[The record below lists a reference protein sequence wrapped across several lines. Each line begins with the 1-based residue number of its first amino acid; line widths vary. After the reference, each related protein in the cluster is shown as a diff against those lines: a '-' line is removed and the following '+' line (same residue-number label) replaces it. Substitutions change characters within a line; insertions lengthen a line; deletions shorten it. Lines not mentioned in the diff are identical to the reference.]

1 MIEGEDIVSDRTSV
15 SEDERSHHDNKED
28 TKSETEM
35 SKCSRLKLWFVKN
48 SQSLAKKLHNAA
60 VRVWGLMREEK
71 TWIWATLVLSLTFVV
86 GAPAYHFFDSQGNI
100 RHLPLA

>member
-15 SEDERSHHDNKED
+15 VSQDTTSHHDTEED
-28 TKSETEM
+28 AKSETEM

-48 SQSLAKKLHNAA
+48 CQFIVKKLHNAV

-71 TWIWATLVLSLTFVV
+71 TWIWVTLVLSLTFVV
-86 GAPAYHFFDSQGNI
+86 GAPAYHFYDSQGI
-100 RHLPLA
+100 H

>member
-71 TWIWATLVLSLTFVV
+71 TWIWATLVLSLMFVV
-86 GAPAYHFFDSQGNI
+86 GAPLFHFYDSQGN
-100 RHLPLA
+100 H